1 MFDFLFKRTPKPAAA
16 PKLQPQPTTQLKPET
31 TATSHATQ
39 ATRDAAR
46 AQATAITLGKDD
58 VATVAFLLTCE
69 FADARLIAAESIDSK
84 EAMQQVL
91 KALRNTDR
99 RVARLMQSR
108 LDALQA
114 EQQSNQLAQQC
125 ITDAAVL
132 AAQAQLTPQQV
143 GELDRRWSALSA
155 VNAALLDAF
164 AATRATL
171 ADRLAQQVT
180 LQRGVIDTQAHLQR
194 MTGTAEHSS
203 ADELQAAWSHCE
215 ADIERYAANI
225 EAINLPKNLLQ
236 QCRST
241 LAAAR
246 AVVDGI
252 RQRDAA
258 NAAVVTQLQAWE
270 AAPPETLDA
279 AALQR
284 EWRLASTTLA
294 TDGDLPARF
303 SAVLERVIASKP
315 VAIKTI
321 ASLPTEAP
329 SKAASDTA
337 RALEQALERAL
348 EEGQL
353 QQAQDADRQ
362 LRALAH
368 ASPENAA
375 LKARLTGLRIR
386 LSQLQGWA
394 RWGGNV
400 SREELQ
406 KAAAALPAQNLN
418 VIELAK
424 KIGNLRAQWKTL
436 DGSAGP
442 APQELWHAFD
452 GACTA
457 AYAPVAA
464 HHQVLAEARQKN
476 SAAAEQQIASLVQSA
491 QQLENDTNPNWK
503 AIAQTCQ
510 RAQQEWQRLGPT
522 ERRDKRSLDQRF
534 QTALQ
539 RLLQPLAQIQTS
551 ERQQREQL
559 ITTVAQLRADEHGAL
574 TTLRTLQTQWQERAN
589 AVLLDRR
596 DEQALWLRFKAA
608 CDAVFAQR
616 KEQASAD
623 DRQRQENLQLREAL
637 CAALEDIGTQSI
649 EAMKALLRDDATA
662 WRAAGAVPRAAQES
676 IENRHRQA
684 LDKIKKTI
692 DAAQRLHMQAQQ
704 QTIFAKLQVCQRL
717 DALLRSAA
725 DPSADQIDEVY
736 AAWQALQSNT
746 TTNSTTS
753 TTTLDTILAHRFDQS
768 LHAHRTGDSAY
779 RQRVHANSE
788 ALHSEL
794 MRLEIDLS
802 LASPPEHA
810 RERLKLQVDVLQSAL
825 RDGPRT
831 DDNPARLA
839 KLCGLPA
846 IVDAANAARIEQ
858 IVMRLLATDT
868 DDAKN

>member
-16 PKLQPQPTTQLKPET
+16 PKLQPQPSTQTKPEI
-31 TATSHATQ
+31 TARPQATQ

-46 AQATAITLGKDD
+46 VQAAAIALGKDD
-58 VATVAFLLTCE
+58 TATVAFLLACE
-69 FADARLIAAESIDSK
+69 FADARLIAAESIHSK
-84 EAMQQVL
+84 DAMQQVL

-125 ITDAAVL
+125 ITDAHAL

-155 VNAALLDAF
+155 VGETLLDVF

-180 LQRGVIDTQAHLQR
+180 LQRCVIDTQAHLQR
-194 MTGTAEHSS
+194 MTGTVAHSS

-215 ADIERYAANI
+215 ADIERYATHA

-236 QCRST
+236 QCRSA

-246 AVVDGI
+246 IVVDSV
-252 RQRDAA
+252 RQRDVA
-258 NAAVVTQLQAWE
+258 NTARVTQLQAWE
-270 AAPPETLDA
+270 AASPDTLDA

-284 EWRLASTTLA
+284 EWRLASMALS
-294 TDGDLPARF
+294 GDDDLSTRF
-303 SAVLERVIASKP
+303 SAVLELVIACKP
-315 VAIKTI
+315 VAIKTV
-321 ASLPTEAP
+321 AALPTEAP
-329 SKAASDTA
+329 SKAASDAA
-337 RALEQALERAL
+337 RVFEQALEHAL

-375 LKARLTGLRIR
+375 QKARLAGLRIR

-406 KAAAALPAQNLN
+406 KAAAALPAQHLN

-424 KIGNLRAQWKTL
+424 KIGNLRAQWKTM

-452 GACTA
+452 SACTA

-476 SAAAEQQIASLVQSA
+476 SLAAEQQIVSLEQSA
-491 QQLENDTNPNWK
+491 QQLENDTHPNWK

-510 RAQQEWQRLGPT
+510 RTQQEWQRLGPT

-539 RLLQPLAQIQTS
+539 RLLQPLAQIQTT

-559 ITTVAQLRADEHGAL
+559 ISTVSQLRADEHGAL
-574 TTLRTLQTQWQERAN
+574 TTLRALQTQWQERAK

-623 DRQRQENLQLREAL
+623 DRQRQENLQVREAL
-637 CAALEDIGTQSI
+637 CAALEDIGTQSL
-649 EAMKALLRDDATA
+649 EALKALLSEDATA

-692 DAAQRLHMQAQQ
+692 DAAQRLQIQAQQ
-704 QTIFAKLQVCQRL
+704 QTVFARLQVCQRL
-717 DALLRSAA
+717 DTLLATDA
-725 DPSADQIDEVY
+725 DPSSDQIDEVC
-736 AAWQALQSNT
+736 AAWQALQP
-746 TTNSTTS
+746 STTMKV
-753 TTTLDTILAHRFDQS
+753 TALDTILAHRYDHALQ
-768 LHAHRTGDSAY
+768 AHRTGNAAY
-779 RQRVHANSE
+779 RQRINANTE
-788 ALHSEL
+788 ALHGEL

-831 DDNPARLA
+831 DDNAARLA

-858 IVMRLLATDT
+858 IVLRLLANDT
-868 DDAKN
+868 DHTKN